1 MANTYQVTLTPAPK
15 DEADIR
21 FDPLPPA
28 LIAHMQQQRAQVA
41 ALVASAFPTVPVQWP
56 LLPSTLQRVVDA
68 ELIDHDDCDG
78 WEALGVAFGDCLAQ
92 RVPELA
98 WAQVTDAW
106 GVDAVLRYGDAN
118 IMVSGGTL
126 LIKRVEE
133 GKTIEI
139 NHLLE
144 ALEEFVIQQARKSG

>member
-1 MANTYQVTLTPAPK
+1 MTNKYQVTLNSAPQ

-28 LIAHMQQQRAQVA
+28 LFAHMQQQRAKVA
-41 ALVASAFPTVPVQWP
+41 AQVASAFPAVPVQWP

-68 ELIDHDDCDG
+68 ELINHEDCEG

-92 RVPELA
+92 RVPALG
-98 WAQVTDAW
+98 WVQVTDAW

-118 IMVSGGTL
+118 IMVSACTL
-126 LIKRVEE
+126 LIKRIEE
-133 GKTIEI
+133 RDTIDI
-139 NHLLE
+139 NHLIECLE
-144 ALEEFVIQQARKSG
+144 AFVIQQARKPA

>member
-1 MANTYQVTLTPAPK
+1 MTSTYQVTLTPASK
-15 DEADIR
+15 DEADMR

-98 WAQVTDAW
+98 WIQVTDAW
-106 GVDAVLRYGDAN
+106 GVDAVLRYGEAN
-118 IMVSGGTL
+118 SIVTAVTL

-133 GKTIEI
+133 GEAIEI

-144 ALEEFVIQQARKSG
+144 ALEEIIIQQALKSS

>member
-1 MANTYQVTLTPAPK
+1 MANKHQVTLTPAPK

-28 LIAHMQQQRAQVA
+28 LIAHMQQQRAKVA
-41 ALVASAFPTVPVQWP
+41 AQVASAFPTVPAQWP

-78 WEALGVAFGDCLAQ
+78 WEALGVAFGDCLVQ

-106 GVDAVLRYGDAN
+106 GIDAVLRYGDAN
-118 IMVSGGTL
+118 IMVSAGTL

-133 GKTIEI
+133 GETIEI

-144 ALEEFVIQQARKSG
+144 TLEEFVIQQALKSS

>member
-1 MANTYQVTLTPAPK
+1 MANKHQVTLTPAPK

-28 LIAHMQQQRAQVA
+28 LIAHMQQQRAKVA
-41 ALVASAFPTVPVQWP
+41 AQVASAFPTVPAQWP

-78 WEALGVAFGDCLAQ
+78 WEALGVAFGDCLVQ
-92 RVPELA
+92 RVPELV

-106 GVDAVLRYGDAN
+106 GIDAVLRYGDAN
-118 IMVSGGTL
+118 IMVSAGTL

-133 GKTIEI
+133 GETIEI

-144 ALEEFVIQQARKSG
+144 TLEEFVIQQALKSS

>member
-1 MANTYQVTLTPAPK
+1 MTNKYQVTLTSAPK

-28 LIAHMQQQRAQVA
+28 LIEHMQQQRAKVA
-41 ALVASAFPTVPVQWP
+41 AQVASAFPTVPVQWP

-68 ELIDHDDCDG
+68 ELIDHNDCDG
-78 WEALGVAFGDCLAQ
+78 WEALGVAFGDCLVQ
-92 RVPELA
+92 RVPQLV

-118 IMVSGGTL
+118 FMVSAGTL

-133 GKTIEI
+133 GETIEI
-139 NHLLE
+139 NHLIE
-144 ALEEFVIQQARKSG
+144 TLEEFVIQQACKFS